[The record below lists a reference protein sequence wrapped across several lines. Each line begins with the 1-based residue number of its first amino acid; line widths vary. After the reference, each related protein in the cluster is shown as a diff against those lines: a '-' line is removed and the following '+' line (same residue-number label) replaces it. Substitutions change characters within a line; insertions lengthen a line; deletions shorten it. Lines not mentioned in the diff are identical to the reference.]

1 MPNSAALG
9 FDTPTIKR
17 FGYRSESIGTVRL
30 NCPQNRRQPLRKAV
44 GTDFKGNLSLALY
57 IVALPLPFFVPWA
70 AQVIFVIVA
79 LIWLVP
85 DRRIERVL
93 PGK

>member
-44 GTDFKGNLSLALY
+44 GTRD
-57 IVALPLPFFVPWA
+57 
-70 AQVIFVIVA
+70 
-79 LIWLVP
+79 
-85 DRRIERVL
+85 
-93 PGK
+93 

>member
-1 MPNSAALG
+1 MLYG
-9 FDTPTIKR
+9 FVLLMNAIAYTILTWTIIR
-17 FGYRSESIGTVRL
+17 EEGTDSL
-30 NCPQNRRQPLRKAV
+30 LHKAV
-44 GTDFKGNLSLALY
+44 GNDFKGNLSLAFY